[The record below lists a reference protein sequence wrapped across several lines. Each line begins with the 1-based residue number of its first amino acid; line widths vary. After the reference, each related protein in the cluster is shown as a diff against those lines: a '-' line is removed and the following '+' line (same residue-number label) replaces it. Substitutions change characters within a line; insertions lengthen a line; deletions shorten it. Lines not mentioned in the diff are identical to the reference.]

1 MAGIAHLLLQLIL
14 SLSSVVL
21 LQLLSKLEA
30 FKMKP
35 RLRYPSTPS
44 LLAGIFTVGP
54 GAGASESG
62 PMAWVCCVAP
72 GKLLNLCYLVTGNT
86 VRRRLTKGKHISP
99 TFAEM
104 CTAALWDRDSG
115 LLSHLSAEAGG
126 ESVCFAG
133 CFCPFFW

>member
-1 MAGIAHLLLQLIL
+1 MIAHLLLQLIL
-14 SLSSVVL
+14 SLSSVAL

-35 RLRYPSTPS
+35 RLRHPNTPS

-54 GAGASESG
+54 GAGTSEGG
-62 PMAWVCCVAP
+62 PMAWVCCVAL

-86 VRRRLTKGKHISP
+86 VTRRLAKGKQISP

-104 CTAALWDRDSG
+104 YTTALG
-115 LLSHLSAEAGG
+115 IETLVYYLIYPLKLG
-126 ESVCFAG
+126 V
-133 CFCPFFW
+133 